1 MLASFFEFVRT
12 QFHALYHHHQVIPI
26 YAQRGGLF
34 VKMGQLEAARF
45 QLLVVDHQTSVF
57 HVKDLHD
64 VSTAV
69 DENKYPATSNIL
81 PHRLIYY
88 TAQRIKTLAHIYRH
102 GV

>member
-12 QFHALYHHHQVIPI
+12 QFHALYHHHQIIPI

-34 VKMGQLEAARF
+34 IKRRQLEAARF
-45 QLLVVDHQTSVF
+45 QLLVVNHHASVF

-64 VSTAV
+64 VATAV
-69 DENKYPATSNIL
+69 DENKHPTMTYIL
-81 PHRLIYY
+81 MHRLIYY
-88 TAQRIKTLAHIYRH
+88 TAQRVKALAHIYRH